1 MENKLWQEMNTAK
14 FDSRQILEHEI
25 KKVGMQSSASE
36 NSNLETNFTERNKS
50 DAKQLTEYYYTLQY
64 TGSVSLIREKWIEK
78 WKQFFDLL

>member
-1 MENKLWQEMNTAK
+1 MENKVGQEMNTAK

-50 DAKQLTEYYYTLQY
+50 DAKQLTEYYTLQY

-78 WKQFFDLL
+78 

>member
-1 MENKLWQEMNTAK
+1 MENKVGQETTTAK

-50 DAKQLTEYYYTLQY
+50 DAKQLTEYYILQY

-78 WKQFFDLL
+78 

>member
-1 MENKLWQEMNTAK
+1 MENKVGQEMTTAK

-50 DAKQLTEYYYTLQY
+50 DAKQLTEYYILQY

-78 WKQFFDLL
+78 